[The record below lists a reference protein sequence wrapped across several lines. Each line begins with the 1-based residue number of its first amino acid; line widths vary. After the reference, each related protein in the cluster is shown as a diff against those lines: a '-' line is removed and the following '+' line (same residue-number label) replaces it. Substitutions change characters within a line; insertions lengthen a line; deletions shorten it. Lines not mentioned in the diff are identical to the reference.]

1 MVPRKEP
8 KGRMSRMSRD
18 HSGTLTLTH
27 HAVEVV
33 HPVDNMAAKYR
44 NKIGCT
50 ANGLSVFKFRV
61 ARSLPGDFD
70 IDAVQSLGPVKI
82 KLRFYAPTA
91 PVWGANSTLAVS
103 PDRCEVFPDREYKQV
118 RFTVDFGAEP
128 YPVDGWRFE
137 HGTTKGILS
146 KVQNPVGQRRDLV
159 LRMKVHQTL
168 DVTLPI
174 KFMTSSQS
182 VEIFN
187 VCFVQKG
194 GAGAPANS
202 GGTPVKGRMVEKE
215 SISSVDFS
223 GPEYALFGGDEFY
236 DPLHHLI
243 DFYDSQIRAPARQ
256 GASDAID
263 QTAEP
268 LLKNQPGKVNALSTS
283 WGDEGGIRRF
293 IPERFRSEA
302 PADWAAAR
310 SLTWTASRI
319 GSKSASTTATS
330 AC

>member
-8 KGRMSRMSRD
+8 TGRMSRMSRD

-118 RFTVDFGAEP
+118 RFTVDFGAAR
-128 YPVDGWRFE
+128 GTAT
-137 HGTTKGILS
+137 HGGPSATRS
-146 KVQNPVGQRRDLV
+146 R
-159 LRMKVHQTL
+159 
-168 DVTLPI
+168 
-174 KFMTSSQS
+174 
-182 VEIFN
+182 
-187 VCFVQKG
+187 
-194 GAGAPANS
+194 PAH
-202 GGTPVKGRMVEKE
+202 E
-215 SISSVDFS
+215 
-223 GPEYALFGGDEFY
+223 
-236 DPLHHLI
+236 
-243 DFYDSQIRAPARQ
+243 
-256 GASDAID
+256 GASDSRRHSAD
-263 QTAEP
+263 QIHDLEP
-268 LLKNQPGKVNALSTS
+268 V
-283 WGDEGGIRRF
+283 GGN
-293 IPERFRSEA
+293 
-302 PADWAAAR
+302 
-310 SLTWTASRI
+310 L
-319 GSKSASTTATS
+319 
-330 AC
+330 